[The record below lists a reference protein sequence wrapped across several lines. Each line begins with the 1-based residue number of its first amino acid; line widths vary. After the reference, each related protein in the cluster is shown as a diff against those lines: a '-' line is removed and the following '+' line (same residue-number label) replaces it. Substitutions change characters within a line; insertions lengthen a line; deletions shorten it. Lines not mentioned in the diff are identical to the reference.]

1 MVPGFAKTVLVS
13 LRYRSYRCSVPL
25 KVCAEAED
33 NEHENVKLMMM
44 LMMMM
49 MMMTG
54 DDDDDGGGVDDDSA
68 NAAADDDDDDTTSG
82 RED

>member
-1 MVPGFAKTVLVS
+1 MSQTIS
-13 LRYRSYRCSVPL
+13 SVPL

-33 NEHENVKLMMM
+33 NEHEKDETNPCEADDYAND
-44 LMMMM
+44 
-49 MMMTG
+49 

-68 NAAADDDDDDTTSG
+68 NAADDDDDDDDTTSG